1 MKTPQEL
8 NKIYDRLPKEK
19 VKLNAT
25 RVELG
30 IADDIQKAI
39 AANKAAL
46 GEVKAILSAFDAAKK
61 AYLKVESEAVKAR
74 EAGRKKADNFVKLE
88 QKTDALLTKA
98 ESAAKGLGVKR
109 ESINGFSELEN
120 IMLDLEEESSKIL
133 DFDFDL
139 GGR

>member
-1 MKTPQEL
+1 MKTPKEI

-19 VKLNAT
+19 VELNAK

-30 IADDIQKAI
+30 VADDIKKSI
-39 AANKAAL
+39 ASNKAAL
-46 GEVKAILSAFDAAKK
+46 GEVKAILSAFEAAKK
-61 AYLKVESEAVKAR
+61 TYLKAESEAVKAR
-74 EAGRKKADNFVKLE
+74 EAGRKKADKFVKLD
-88 QKTDALLTKA
+88 QKTGTVLGKA
-98 ESAAKGLGVKR
+98 ETAAKSLGVKAKA
-109 ESINGFSELEN
+109 IDGFDELEN

>member
-46 GEVKAILSAFDAAKK
+46 GEVKKVLSAFDAAKK
-61 AYLKVESEAVKAR
+61 AYLKAESDAIKVR
-74 EAGRKKADNFVKLE
+74 TSGQKLGDKYE
-88 QKTDALLTKA
+88 KLGLKGSTLLDKA
-98 ESAAKGLGVKR
+98 EKAAKGLGVKR
-109 ESINGFSELEN
+109 ESIAGFTELEK
-120 IMLDLEEESSKIL
+120 IADDVFMGSLDIL